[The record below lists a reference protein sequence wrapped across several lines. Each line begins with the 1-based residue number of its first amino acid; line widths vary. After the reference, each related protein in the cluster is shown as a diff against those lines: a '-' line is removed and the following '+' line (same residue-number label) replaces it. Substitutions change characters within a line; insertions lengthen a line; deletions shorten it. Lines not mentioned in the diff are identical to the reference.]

1 MKTERDNETNNS
13 FRLIGGFL
21 PLPKLILSLVLL
33 IANGVAYSEGLPT
46 AIPMSEKGTATYYVT
61 AQVGQET
68 IELLV
73 DTGAGYAT
81 LNRNVINKLKQTGD
95 ARHIGEI
102 EGILANGDIYI
113 FPVYKVSSFT
123 LGGCILEDIEVAETP
138 PNARNLLGLSVLRK
152 AAPFTFSLEPAELQ
166 LSNCNPA
173 ASYVEAEDES
183 YSDNHQTSG
192 LSSLY

>member
-1 MKTERDNETNNS
+1 M
-13 FRLIGGFL
+13 
-21 PLPKLILSLVLL
+21 PKLIAFLVLL
-33 IANGVAYSEGLPT
+33 VASNMTYAEWLPT

-61 AQVGQET
+61 AQVGSESV
-68 IELLV
+68 ELLV

-81 LNRNVINKLKQTGD
+81 LNRNLIKKLKQAGD

-102 EGILANGDIYI
+102 EGILANGEICI
-113 FPVYKVSSFT
+113 LPVYKVSSFT
-123 LGGCILEDIEVAETP
+123 LGGCVLEDIEVAETP
-138 PNARNLLGLSVLRK
+138 PNAKNLLGLSVLRK

-173 ASYVEAEDES
+173 ATYVKAQDEGNS
-183 YSDNHQTSG
+183 HQTSG